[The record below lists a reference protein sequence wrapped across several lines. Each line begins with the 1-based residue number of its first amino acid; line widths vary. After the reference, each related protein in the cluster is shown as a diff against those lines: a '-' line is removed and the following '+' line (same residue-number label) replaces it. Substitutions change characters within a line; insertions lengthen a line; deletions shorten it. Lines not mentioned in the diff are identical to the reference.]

1 MQLFLHCLQSPPGM
15 ASGPPPRLTCCSG
28 RHGPVRGQAGD
39 DSTNGEA
46 GRGTSNDDMEDGGSE
61 PEPHFPA
68 RTQ

>member
-1 MQLFLHCLQSPPGM
+1 MLLWTTRTSEGT
-15 ASGPPPRLTCCSG
+15 G
-28 RHGPVRGQAGD
+28 GD